1 MVDPKII
8 THPHG
13 DRTFTSTLYYGADV
27 RESLKTLPDQSVQ
40 CVVTSPP
47 YWGLRDYG
55 TGSWD
60 GGDPACVHSVGG
72 QVSDNKYTGAITT
85 GQRPGVD
92 ASHCRLCGATRVD
105 EQIGLEQSPEDYV
118 TAMVEVFRDVRR
130 VLRDD
135 GVLWLNLGDSYSRG
149 DRDTV
154 PVHRGALSSAHDPQ
168 RYLFSSPAAKL
179 GEHPTI
185 KPKDLV
191 GIPWMLAF
199 ALRADGWWLRSDVIW
214 AKGSCMPESV
224 TDRPTRS
231 HEYVFLLTKSQ
242 TYFYDADAVKEPFT
256 SADEHSKRK
265 VVYSSHGDGE
275 TSRGRGSGHNM
286 LGVPSNGRNRRSVWT
301 INPRPYRGAHF
312 ATMPPALAEVC
323 VKAGSRAGDTVLDP
337 FSGSGTTGYVA
348 NRLGRHYVGTD
359 LNLDYL
365 PLAEARLT
373 GMDPPESDDEK
384 TQEGEASI
392 LDLL

>member
-8 THPHG
+8 SHPHG

-27 RESLKTLPDQSVQ
+27 RESLRTLPDQSVQ
-40 CVVTSPP
+40 CAVTSPP
-47 YWGLRDYG
+47 YWGLRSYLPEGSDLKGSEIG
-55 TGSWD
+55 TESTPD
-60 GGDPACVHSVGG
+60 EY
-72 QVSDNKYTGAITT
+72 VS
-85 GQRPGVD
+85 
-92 ASHCRLCGATRVD
+92 
-105 EQIGLEQSPEDYV
+105 
-118 TAMVEVFRDVRR
+118 AMVDVFREVRR

-135 GVLWLNLGDSYSRG
+135 GVLWLNIGDSYVNRQFGWGRTDGRG
-149 DRDTV
+149 WASVHKHTGDDRENG
-154 PVHRGALSSAHDPQ
+154 RRL
-168 RYLFSSPAAKL
+168 
-179 GEHPTI
+179 EHPMQGSNAMSKATGI
-185 KPKDLV
+185 KNKDLA

-199 ALRADGWWLRSDVIW
+199 ALRADNWYLRSDVIW

-242 TYFYDADAVKEPFT
+242 TYFYDADAIKEPSIT
-256 SADEHSKRK
+256 GDVRK
-265 VVYSSHGDGE
+265 PHGPGQA
-275 TSRGRGSGHNM
+275 SIGGRPASGHREDANVRT
-286 LGVPSNGRNRRSVWT
+286 GDTASRNRRTVWT
-301 INPRPYRGAHF
+301 INPRPYKGAHF

-359 LNLDYL
+359 LNPDYL
-365 PLAEARLT
+365 PLAEARLM
-373 GMDPPESDDEK
+373 GMDPPESDDEA
-384 TQEGEASI
+384 TPEGEASI

>member
-8 THPHG
+8 NHPHG

-27 RESLKTLPDQSVQ
+27 RESLRTLPDQSVQ

-47 YWGLRDYG
+47 YWGLRSYLPE
-55 TGSWD
+55 GSELKGSEIGAESTPD
-60 GGDPACVHSVGG
+60 EY
-72 QVSDNKYTGAITT
+72 VS
-85 GQRPGVD
+85 
-92 ASHCRLCGATRVD
+92 
-105 EQIGLEQSPEDYV
+105 
-118 TAMVEVFRDVRR
+118 AMVDVFREVRR
-130 VLRDD
+130 VLCDD
-135 GVLWLNLGDSYSRG
+135 GVLWLNLGDSFARDGGPVTKPGALRRRG
-149 DRDTV
+149 NVDT
-154 PVHRGALSSAHDPQ
+154 RGAQIASVIGL
-168 RYLFSSPAAKL
+168 
-179 GEHPTI
+179 

-191 GIPWMLAF
+191 GIPWMVAF
-199 ALRADGWWLRSDVIW
+199 ALRSDGWWLRSDVIW

-242 TYFYDADAVKEPFT
+242 TYFYDADAVREPT
-256 SADEHSKRK
+256 QAIERPNH
-265 VVYSSHGDGE
+265 DGV
-275 TSRGRGSGHNM
+275 RGGLPKSTIPGQQTQNGRAGNH
-286 LGVPSNGRNRRSVWT
+286 PAGRNRRSVWT
-301 INPRPYRGAHF
+301 INPRPYKGAHF

-323 VKAGSRAGDTVLDP
+323 VKAGSRPGDTVLDP
-337 FSGSGTTGYVA
+337 FSGSGTTGYVS

-365 PLAEARLT
+365 PLAEARLM

-392 LDLL
+392 LDLIG

>member
-27 RESLKTLPDQSVQ
+27 RDSLKTLPDQSVQ

-47 YWGLRDYG
+47 YWGLRAYLG
-55 TGSWD
+55 E
-60 GGDPACVHSVGG
+60 GDPLKGS
-72 QVSDNKYTGAITT
+72 
-85 GQRPGVD
+85 
-92 ASHCRLCGATRVD
+92 
-105 EQIGLEQSPEDYV
+105 EIGLERTPESYV
-118 TAMVEVFRDVRR
+118 TAMVDVFREVRR

-135 GVLWLNLGDSYSRG
+135 GVLWLNIGDSYSRG

-242 TYFYDADAVKEPFT
+242 TYFYDADAVREPT
-256 SADEHSKRK
+256 QAIERPNH
-265 VVYSSHGDGE
+265 DGV
-275 TSRGRGSGHNM
+275 RGGLPKSTIPGQQTQNGRAGNH
-286 LGVPSNGRNRRSVWT
+286 PAGRNRRSVWT